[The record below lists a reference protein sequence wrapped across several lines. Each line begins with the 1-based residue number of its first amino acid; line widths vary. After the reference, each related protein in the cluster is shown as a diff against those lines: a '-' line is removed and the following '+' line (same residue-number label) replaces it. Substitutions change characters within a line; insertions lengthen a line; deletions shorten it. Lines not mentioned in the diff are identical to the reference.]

1 MKLIYFAWVREK
13 AGKSKEDVPLP
24 VGVTTVRDLIVWLK
38 DRDDKMAEAFAD
50 QSVIRVAVNQEHVQL
65 DHAIGDGDEIAF
77 FPPVT
82 GG

>member
-1 MKLIYFAWVREK
+1 MRERVGQAEEIFSKPANVETVGDLIQHLEQSDPKYQTIFK
-13 AGKSKEDVPLP
+13 N
-24 VGVTTVRDLIVWLK
+24 RDLI
-38 DRDDKMAEAFAD
+38 RT
-50 QSVIRVAVNQEHVQL
+50 AVNQSYVNL

>member
-13 AGKSKEDVPLP
+13 AGRSNEEVPLP
-24 VGVTTVRDLIVWLK
+24 DGVTTVQGLIGWLK
-38 DRDDKMAEAFAD
+38 DRDDKMAEAFGD
-50 QSVIRVAVNQEHVQL
+50 ISVIRVAVNQEHVGL
-65 DHAIGDGDEIAF
+65 DHTLGEDDEIAF